1 MEFLGED
8 ETISIIPNVRMEAVQ
23 LICGDFGPFYPQ
35 IPVKVPLWLGIAMK
49 KRSKCRIQPPD
60 WMSVERLA
68 QVLDDEREAPREF
81 QPLPFH
87 YVEISRLLLD
97 KLLKLIGCL
106 SPWECLCWLF
116 MGSARE
122 DFENNFMVQS
132 LLEDIKDVRWDKVE
146 AGLKTLST
154 RTHAVKL
161 KNVSAMEVNRMRN
174 FTVRALQSFYKHDSE
189 DLVKQTGLESDSQTT
204 STSSEHLPRRTLRP
218 R

>member
-1 MEFLGED
+1 MAGQGNAAASLFTEPEMEFLGED
-8 ETISIIPNVRMEAVQ
+8 ETISIIPNVRLEAVQ

-97 KLLKLIGCL
+97 N
-106 SPWECLCWLF
+106 
-116 MGSARE
+116 ARE

-204 STSSEHLPRRTLRP
+204 STSSEHLPCRTLRP